1 MVSTPEA
8 SPTMVSSS
16 SLLVHQQQSSR
27 SPMVYIFINPTS
39 GSNRASEYLTL
50 GLQHMSFRD
59 NNCDVYIF
67 DISDGASGCKP
78 AFVRLAAHGNNRDAS
93 HPIRVLVAGG
103 DGTIMWF
110 LDEAIKHSVD
120 IDSIAIGV
128 IPFGTAN
135 DFSRTLGWGAQA
147 PRVLLGKRLSNLK
160 DMLTEWL
167 HASIVPFDIWEVEIS
182 CTASG
187 SIQQVK
193 NSVKTPLRNEDGE
206 ILRHLMKPI
215 CNYFSVGVESRVGL
229 GFDKHRTKS
238 QLLNKA
244 VYVVEGTKKITFTH
258 TPRIS
263 HLLNCATTTTDSGKD
278 HIIFTTDPTEET
290 CCLTGSPVS
299 IVMLN
304 IPSIMGGC
312 DVWSKAKRVGV
323 ECGINSHGRS
333 SPDPDILGKLQDP
346 GDGKFEL
353 MSYDTLFGLSAEQLR
368 IAPFAG
374 NGQRLYQGGGPVV
387 LHFKSLDDS
396 IRTYFQ
402 IDGEY
407 FMCKHPDTITI
418 RHQRKI
424 HVLRR

>member
-16 SLLVHQQQSSR
+16 SLAVHQQQESSR

-50 GLQHMSFRD
+50 GLQHMRFRD
-59 NNCDVYIF
+59 NTCDVYIF
-67 DISDGASGCKP
+67 DISDGVSGSKP
-78 AFVRLAAHGNNRDAS
+78 AFVQLAAHGNTRDAS

-147 PRVLLGKRLSNLK
+147 SRVLLGKRLSNLK
-160 DMLTEWL
+160 DMLAQWL
-167 HASIVPFDIWEVEIS
+167 DASIVPYDIWEVEIS

-193 NSVKTPLRNEDGE
+193 KSVKTPLRNEGGE
-206 ILRHLMKPI
+206 
-215 CNYFSVGVESRVGL
+215 
-229 GFDKHRTKS
+229 
-238 QLLNKA
+238 
-244 VYVVEGTKKITFTH
+244 
-258 TPRIS
+258 
-263 HLLNCATTTTDSGKD
+263 
-278 HIIFTTDPTEET
+278 
-290 CCLTGSPVS
+290 
-299 IVMLN
+299 
-304 IPSIMGGC
+304 
-312 DVWSKAKRVGV
+312 AKRVGV
-323 ECGINSHGRS
+323 ECGINSHGGS
-333 SPDPDILGKLQDP
+333 SSGPDILGKLQDP
-346 GDGKFEL
+346 GDGKLEL
-353 MSYDTLFGLSAEQLR
+353 MSYDALVGLSAEQLR

-387 LHFKSLDDS
+387 LHFKSLGDS

-418 RHQRKI
+418 RTWLKRWLSADVEKYDIWKVEVKLQDDDGFIYQLKNGEKAPLTKVEGNATDRTLKTLAKPMCNYFSTGVESRLRLGFDRNRKKHQFAYK
-424 HVLRR
+424 LL